1 MIKARDVDDS
11 DLRGFLDDYKYQ
23 KNLTHRLDCVT
34 GEFTQGLVNEIVL
47 WKLNRFAELTPR
59 LLDKINSLSKLEKG
73 QHAHARSALEDLLE
87 ERGVDLAMASTIL
100 RFRNP
105 SVFQIIDRHAY
116 RALYGRLLPMTTV
129 TAKKIDLYFRY
140 LEDLRSLCED
150 KSLRFE
156 TADRVLYVFDKDR
169 NGSLTAR

>member
-1 MIKARDVDDS
+1 MIKACDFDGNLGS
-11 DLRGFLDDYKYQ
+11 FIEKYNYQ
-23 KNLTHRLDCVT
+23 PKLTRRLDKADDD
-34 GEFTQGLVNEIVL
+34 FTQERINEIVL
-47 WKLNRFAELTPR
+47 WKVNRFAELTPR